1 MTLMIPAQMGPS
13 TPHSERSF
21 FVELRDD
28 PATNDWTAL
37 HSLNLVRHHNKLEG
51 ECDMVVLVPNR
62 GILIVEVK
70 GVGVRRDQGRFFYE
84 DNRPSD
90 LGPFKQAAGARWSL
104 FKDLRDIAPA
114 FGKFLFWSVVIF
126 PTVPFKERSTEW
138 HDWQCI
144 NSDDLKRA
152 SYAQLLT
159 GVLEKAHQFVAAA
172 KNQGWYDAER
182 SRPSKDQCRKI
193 ANVLRG
199 NFNYVTSSP
208 ALIDEAERE
217 LMRFTQE
224 QVEITQS
231 IAENPRNVVKGPAGT
246 GKTLMAME
254 LFRANLAHGK
264 SVLLVCFNRNLADKL
279 QQDLKHEDLSGN
291 LNAKVTTFHS
301 FLTERIPVPEEPT
314 SDFWT
319 TQLPRDFMESA
330 VKDCMPPPFDCVI
343 LDEAQDLMSDLYLEC
358 MDFLIRGGL
367 KGGSWCLFGDFDNQ
381 DIYSAIGEPALDTLK
396 ALENRGVFFAKH
408 TVRKNCRN
416 SRRVASWLNSL
427 DIKPPYSGM
436 VHEHIKSEVKWLY
449 WVDMPGQAALLEE
462 AVGEVLKNY
471 KPTDVVILSPKSQR
485 PLISTCSSDLRQRCA
500 DYNSTDLRDRNKI
513 RTSSIAA
520 FKGLEARVVMLTD
533 IETMSERGR
542 ALLYVGMSRAR
553 LMVWV
558 FANKR
563 LKSEIRVLSR
573 L

>member
-1 MTLMIPAQMGPS
+1 M
-13 TPHSERSF
+13 
-21 FVELRDD
+21 
-28 PATNDWTAL
+28 
-37 HSLNLVRHHNKLEG
+37 RHHEKLEG

-70 GVGVRRDQGRFFYE
+70 GVGVRREQGRFFYE

-104 FKDLRDIAPA
+104 FKDLRDIAPE

-126 PTVPFKERSTEW
+126 PTVPFKEATNEW

-152 SYAQLLT
+152 TYAELLT

-172 KNQGWYDAER
+172 KHQSWYDADR
-182 SRPSKDQCRKI
+182 SRPSLDQCRKI
-193 ANVLRG
+193 SNALRG

-208 ALIDEAERE
+208 TLIDEAERE

-224 QVEITQS
+224 QVEVTQS
-231 IAENPRNVVKGPAGT
+231 IAENPRNVIKGPAGT

-254 LFRANLAHGK
+254 LFRANLALGK

-279 QQDLKHEDLSGN
+279 QADLKHEDLSGSP
-291 LNAKVTTFHS
+291 NAKVTTFHS

-319 TQLPRDFMESA
+319 TQLPRDFIEAA
-330 VKDCMPPPFDCVI
+330 VEDCMPPPFDCVI
-343 LDEAQDLMSDLYLEC
+343 VDEAQDLMSDLYVEC
-358 MDFLIRGGL
+358 LDFLIRGGL
-367 KGGSWCLFGDFDNQ
+367 KDGSWCLFGDFDNQ
-381 DIYSAIGEPALDTLK
+381 DIYSAIGEPALDTLE

-436 VHEHIKSEVKWLY
+436 VHDHIKSEVKWVY
-449 WVDMPGQAALLEE
+449 WDDIPSQAALLEE

-471 KPTDVVILSPKSQR
+471 RPTDVVVLSPKSQR
-485 PLISTCSSDLRQRCA
+485 PLISTCTHDLRQRCA
-500 DYNSTDLRDRNKI
+500 DYNSTDPRDRNKI

-533 IETMSERGR
+533 IEAMSERGR
-542 ALLYVGMSRAR
+542 ALLYIGMSRAR

-563 LKSEIRVLSR
+563 IKSEIRVLSR